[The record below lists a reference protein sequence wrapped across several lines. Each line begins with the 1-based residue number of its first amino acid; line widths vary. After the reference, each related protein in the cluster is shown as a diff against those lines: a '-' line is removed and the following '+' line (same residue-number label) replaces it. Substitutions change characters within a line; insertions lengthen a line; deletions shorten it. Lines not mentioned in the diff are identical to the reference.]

1 MKQSKANGSIHRKYL
16 ASALIS
22 IGVSYGL
29 SGCGGG
35 SSAPAAVAPP
45 TPPTVSIDVF
55 GARGALLTAVVSST
69 DCATTPTVSW
79 QNSSGVAVG
88 SGTSIQDTQPNS
100 ILTATASCSTA
111 TASQKL
117 AANSVHTALSAF
129 AVLQNGSAVA
139 WGNPV
144 WGGQTSTA
152 AAITSISQ
160 LYASERGFA
169 ALLSD
174 NTMKAWGS
182 SYVAVTDP
190 NLVYPATGAIATSPL
205 TNIATVMPGRLA
217 YFVTKKD
224 GSIAAWGKFRGV
236 TDGVDGYIG
245 DAKTGLNPVTLALL
259 TDVKAQAS
267 TEGAYALLKGDG
279 TVVTF
284 GDQDAGG
291 NSSAVQ
297 PLLVGVTQI
306 VGNNFDFVALR
317 KDGKVVTWGYGYAA
331 KSGDAEINPTL
342 ADISKLYVS
351 GNAAAAV
358 SNTGAAFAF
367 GFTPQIEAADSS
379 SLTASLT
386 NVSNIYSTQTAFAAL
401 RTDGTVISWGD
412 LPRMGNSLNA
422 VQSSLTNV
430 KSVQATEYA
439 FAALKGDGTV
449 ISWGDPEL
457 GGDSSAVKAQLT
469 NVVALSANKYAF
481 AALKSDGSVVTWG
494 MKTKG
499 GDSSAVAAKLTNVRA
514 IYATAYGAFLAVNK
528 DGSFVTWGDQWAGG
542 GTAPATLTKIPYLG

>member
-100 ILTATASCSTA
+100 ILTATASCSSA

-152 AAITSISQ
+152 AAITGISQ

-217 YFVTKKD
+217 YFVTKKTARLPP
-224 GSIAAWGKFRGV
+224 GEISVASPMAWTAISVMRKLV
-236 TDGVDGYIG
+236 S
-245 DAKTGLNPVTLALL
+245 TL
-259 TDVKAQAS
+259 S
-267 TEGAYALLKGDG
+267 
-279 TVVTF
+279 
-284 GDQDAGG
+284 
-291 NSSAVQ
+291 
-297 PLLVGVTQI
+297 
-306 VGNNFDFVALR
+306 R
-317 KDGKVVTWGYGYAA
+317 W
-331 KSGDAEINPTL
+331 
-342 ADISKLYVS
+342 
-351 GNAAAAV
+351 
-358 SNTGAAFAF
+358 
-367 GFTPQIEAADSS
+367 
-379 SLTASLT
+379 
-386 NVSNIYSTQTAFAAL
+386 
-401 RTDGTVISWGD
+401 RC
-412 LPRMGNSLNA
+412 
-422 VQSSLTNV
+422 
-430 KSVQATEYA
+430 
-439 FAALKGDGTV
+439 
-449 ISWGDPEL
+449 
-457 GGDSSAVKAQLT
+457 
-469 NVVALSANKYAF
+469 
-481 AALKSDGSVVTWG
+481 
-494 MKTKG
+494 
-499 GDSSAVAAKLTNVRA
+499 
-514 IYATAYGAFLAVNK
+514 
-528 DGSFVTWGDQWAGG
+528 
-542 GTAPATLTKIPYLG
+542 